1 MSNTNNNISGL
12 TNYISHPSSSDTP
25 VSNIKQRQPRGRTNS
40 VHTQLSKKTSGTS
53 NNSPKTSLSRST
65 LKYDTRNTPK
75 RSMSKI
81 SPNTLTVNNDSN
93 YGKPLSRR
101 SFRNIGSFK
110 EKYHGFASNGLHRL
124 RRISRADISRLA
136 DHRGLPLRFRG
147 QFDYRLIISRFEKQS
162 TFHGICHAATAPN
175 YKWRIMWY
183 SAFSICFLALI
194 IQVFYLIRRY
204 RMYEKTVD
212 LDLKFESAPFPAVT
226 ICNLNP
232 YKASAIQNDPI
243 TKSTIDAF
251 TSLMNKGASTIP
263 GIANELAAAKSE
275 SLSRKKREEPNSESR
290 RYLQV
295 LAQCY
300 CEVSTLSGVRK
311 KGSCFAAYKGNISL
325 TFTGNN
331 LHNFHPSKC
340 LCQLDRV
347 SKTLWPCFPQNS
359 WEKRMC
365 SKCVKSLGHC
375 PMKYIN
381 KKLRSKRRKYYKDI
395 LQSLSKQNH
404 TIRKNNI
411 LKEIQNNSKNLKNSS
426 KVECRCHE
434 EYNHCVMNPENG
446 YIPYIVPND
455 SLDDVLERDYL
466 SPQYA
471 LSTTTTTTTTQAPS
485 VVQALGLEELEDEI
499 AITTQAQ
506 QNLMFAVGA
515 KPMVEKIAMSQTMSE
530 LILKCSFNQ
539 RDCDFKKDFKLHY
552 DATYGNCY
560 TFNWD
565 RSKNV
570 SANRAGANYGLRL
583 LLFANISEYLPTT
596 ESVGF
601 RITVHDKFITPFPD
615 AFGYSAPTG
624 FMTSFGV
631 RMKQFIRLPSP
642 YGRCLDYSEADENF
656 HIYRGYN
663 YSVESCHRSC
673 TQREVI
679 KACGC
684 SDPMYPAF
692 NNSEVCSVLDPVA
705 RGCIQN
711 VTSKLTRD
719 ISEGRYKDCI
729 CHQPCLES
737 GYEVSFSA
745 ARWPSGTSKIM
756 ECEASNDLCME
767 KYKKNAAM
775 IQIFYEE
782 LNFETLTESPAYSLT
797 SALADLGGLT
807 GLWIGASVVS
817 LLEIVALIIYTTQAY
832 VQKKK
837 LESAPPPP
845 KISSNRSLAN
855 ISKKSVKVLSSER
868 SSKQSVLQEVDETKT
883 EETMSEIQKSS
894 TYYIP
899 PGADLP
905 CICSY
910 NAYGHIEVMK
920 VLCPQHG
927 YLLRAR
933 GIYEDDFYAD
943 EWDEEEESEEDE
955 EEIVEGEEIYSQ
967 MEIEEGE
974 SINNMEIVDEDD
986 EHTHSNPVIKNL
998 PSAKSGDNENQSILQ
1013 STDSANNNDNRK
1025 LLDPINDTFILN
1037 NDDKEKSPPKE
1048 TFKYVLPKFS
1058 KIKSLHN
1065 PNKEDDKKSKN
1076 SSEVSKVSKN
1086 STSPTSSTRDIS
1098 SIATTETSENSKS
1111 TSTSNGLTNLFKD
1124 K

>member
-1 MSNTNNNISGL
+1 MSNTNNISGL
-12 TNYISHPSSSDTP
+12 TNFTSHPSSTDTQI
-25 VSNIKQRQPRGRTNS
+25 SNVRHPSRGRTNS
-40 VHTQLSKKTSGTS
+40 IHTQLSKKTSLTS
-53 NNSPKTSLSRST
+53 NNSPKTSITRSN
-65 LKYDTRNTPK
+65 LRYDGINASK
-75 RSMSKI
+75 RSLSKLGSNSI
-81 SPNTLTVNNDSN
+81 TKNNDPN
-93 YGKPLSRR
+93 YGKPLKRQG
-101 SFRNIGSFK
+101 FKNIGSFR
-110 EKYHGFASNGLHRL
+110 EKYHGFASNGFHRL
-124 RRISRADISRLA
+124 RRISRVDISRIA
-136 DHRGLPLRFRG
+136 DHRGIPLRFPG
-147 QFDYRLIISRFEKQS
+147 QFDYRLIVSRFEKQS

-183 SAFSICFLALI
+183 AAFSICFLALI

-251 TSLMNKGASTIP
+251 THLMNKGASTIP
-263 GIANELAAAKSE
+263 GLANELAAAKSE
-275 SLSRKKREEPNSESR
+275 GFSRKKREEPNTESR

-300 CEVSTLSGVRK
+300 CEISILSGIRK

-359 WEKRMC
+359 WEKKMC
-365 SKCVKSLGHC
+365 SRCVKSLGHC
-375 PMKYIN
+375 PMKHIN
-381 KKLRSKRRKYYKDI
+381 RRLRNKRRKYYKDI
-395 LQSLSKQNH
+395 LGNFSKQNK
-404 TIRKNNI
+404 TLEKNNSTNVI
-411 LKEIQNNSKNLKNSS
+411 ENINKNSS

-434 EYNHCVMNPENG
+434 EYNHCVINPENG
-446 YIPYIVPND
+446 YIPEIVPDD
-455 SLDDVLERDYL
+455 SLDDILERDYL
-466 SPQYA
+466 SPDYA
-471 LSTTTTTTTTQAPS
+471 LLTTTTTTTTQAPS

-515 KPMVEKIAMSQTMSE
+515 KPMSEKIAMSQKMSE

-601 RITVHDKFITPFPD
+601 RITVHDKWITPFPD

-631 RMKQFIRLPSP
+631 RMKQFIRLPAP
-642 YGRCLDYSEADENF
+642 YGRCLDFSEADENF

-692 NNSEVCSVLDPVA
+692 NNSEVCSVLDPIA

-711 VTSKLTRD
+711 ITSQLTRD
-719 ISEGRYKDCI
+719 ISEGLHKDCI

-737 GYEVSFSA
+737 GYEVSFSS

-775 IQIFYEE
+775 VQIFYEE

-837 LESAPPPP
+837 LESAPSP
-845 KISSNRSLAN
+845 KMSSNRSLAN
-855 ISKKSVKVLSSER
+855 ISKKSIKMIGSEK

-883 EETMSEIQKSS
+883 EETLSEIQKSS

-933 GIYEDDFYAD
+933 GLYEDDVYAD
-943 EWDEEEESEEDE
+943 EWEEEEDVEEEEDN
-955 EEIVEGEEIYSQ
+955 VEGEEIYSQ
-967 MEIEEGE
+967 LDLEKFNNIR
-974 SINNMEIVDEDD
+974 NNMEIVDEDD
-986 EHTHSNPVIKNL
+986 EHIISSSSSKNL
-998 PSAKSGDNENQSILQ
+998 QNNKSEKDNNMSDNVPIVDSKDLINFNKNCKLSIVTSDKSNLK
-1013 STDSANNNDNRK
+1013 NDKQKN
-1025 LLDPINDTFILN
+1025 
-1037 NDDKEKSPPKE
+1037 SPKE
-1048 TFKYVLPKFS
+1048 TVKYILPK
-1058 KIKSLHN
+1058 I
-1065 PNKEDDKKSKN
+1065 NKLKPIYSSSNDGSKKSKN
-1076 SSEVSKVSKN
+1076 SIEVPDQQKH
-1086 STSPTSSTRDIS
+1086 STSATSSTRDIS
-1098 SIATTETSENSKS
+1098 SIATIETLDNSKS
-1111 TSTSNGLTNLFKD
+1111 TSTSHGLTNLFKE

>member
-1 MSNTNNNISGL
+1 MSNTNNIPGL
-12 TNYISHPSSSDTP
+12 TNNTSYPSSTDIQT
-25 VSNIKQRQPRGRTNS
+25 SNVKLQSRGRTNS

-53 NNSPKTSLSRST
+53 NNSPKTSITRSN
-65 LKYDTRNTPK
+65 LRYDGINTPK
-75 RSMSKI
+75 RSLSKVG
-81 SPNTLTVNNDSN
+81 SNSLTVNNDPN
-93 YGKPLSRR
+93 YGKPLKRQG
-101 SFRNIGSFK
+101 FKNIGSFK
-110 EKYHGFASNGLHRL
+110 EKYHGLASNGFHRL
-124 RRISRADISRLA
+124 RRISRADISRIA
-136 DHRGLPLRFRG
+136 DHRGIPLRFRG
-147 QFDYRLIISRFEKQS
+147 QFDFRLIVSRFEKQS

-243 TKSTIDAF
+243 TKSTMDAF
-251 TSLMNKGASTIP
+251 THLMNKGASAIT
-263 GIANELAAAKSE
+263 GLANELAAAKNE
-275 SLSRKKREEPNSESR
+275 IIERVKREEPNNESR

-300 CEVSTLSGVRK
+300 CEISTLSGIRK

-347 SKTLWPCFPQNS
+347 SKTLWPCFPKNS
-359 WEKRMC
+359 WEKKMC

-375 PMKYIN
+375 PMKHIN
-381 KKLRSKRRKYYKDI
+381 KKLRNKRRKYYKDI
-395 LQSLSKQNH
+395 LQSFNKKNQTSQKMNITN
-404 TIRKNNI
+404 TIENTN
-411 LKEIQNNSKNLKNSS
+411 KNSS
-426 KVECRCHE
+426 KVGCRCHE

-446 YIPYIVPND
+446 YIPEIVPND
-455 SLDDVLERDYL
+455 SLDDVLKRDYL

-515 KPMVEKIAMSQTMSE
+515 KPMEQKIAMSQKMSE

-601 RITVHDKFITPFPD
+601 RITVHDKWITPFPD

-631 RMKQFIRLPSP
+631 RMKQFIRLPAP
-642 YGRCLDYSEADENF
+642 YGRCLDYFEADENF

-684 SDPMYPAF
+684 SDPMYPGF

-705 RGCIQN
+705 RRCIQN
-711 VTSKLTRD
+711 ITSQLTKD
-719 ISEGRYKDCI
+719 ISEGLYKDCI

-775 IQIFYEE
+775 VQIFYEE

-837 LESAPPPP
+837 LESAPPP
-845 KISSNRSLAN
+845 KMSSNRSLAN
-855 ISKKSVKVLSSER
+855 ISKKSIKLIGSEK

-883 EETMSEIQKSS
+883 EETLSEIQKSS

-933 GIYEDDFYAD
+933 GIYEDDIYAD
-943 EWDEEEESEEDE
+943 EWEEEEEENIEEEEDD
-955 EEIVEGEEIYSQ
+955 IVEGEEIYSQ
-967 MEIEEGE
+967 MDLENFNNIK
-974 SINNMEIVDEDD
+974 NNMEIVNEDD
-986 EHTHSNPVIKNL
+986 EHIQSNSNNFLK
-998 PSAKSGDNENQSILQ
+998 
-1013 STDSANNNDNRK
+1013 NNNTKKDDTIQIEESLDLNNSSENRK
-1025 LLDPINDTFILN
+1025 SSNVTNDTPNLK
-1037 NDDKEKSPPKE
+1037 NDYKQNSPKE
-1048 TFKYVLPKFS
+1048 TVKYVLPKLNKFKSNFISS
-1058 KIKSLHN
+1058 KENS
-1065 PNKEDDKKSKN
+1065 KKSKN
-1076 SSEVSKVSKN
+1076 SIEVPNGQDRSISD
-1086 STSPTSSTRDIS
+1086 TSSTKDIS
-1098 SIATTETSENSKS
+1098 SIATIETLETSKS
-1111 TSTSNGLTNLFKD
+1111 TSTSHGLTKLFQEK
-1124 K
+1124 

>member
-1 MSNTNNNISGL
+1 MSNTNNISGL
-12 TNYISHPSSSDTP
+12 TNYIPRPSSTDTQL
-25 VSNIKQRQPRGRTNS
+25 SNVKLQHRPRTNS

-53 NNSPKTSLSRST
+53 NNSPKTSISRSN
-65 LKYDTRNTPK
+65 LRYDGINNSK
-75 RSMSKI
+75 RSISKI
-81 SPNTLTVNNDSN
+81 PSNTLTVNNDPS
-93 YGKPLSRR
+93 YGKSSSRNG
-101 SFRNIGSFK
+101 FRNIGSFK
-110 EKYHGFASNGLHRL
+110 EKYHGLASNGFHRL
-124 RRISRADISRLA
+124 RRFSRADISRLA

-204 RMYEKTVD
+204 RLYEKTVD

-232 YKASAIQNDPI
+232 YKASAIQSDPI
-243 TKSTIDAF
+243 TKSTMDAF
-251 TSLMNKGASTIP
+251 TNLMNRGASAIS
-263 GIANELAAAKSE
+263 GIANELAAAKGE
-275 SLSRKKREEPNSESR
+275 SIARRKREESNNESR

-300 CEVSTLSGVRK
+300 CEISTLSGIRK

-325 TFTGNN
+325 TFSGNN
-331 LHNFHPSKC
+331 LHNYHPSKC

-381 KKLRSKRRKYYKDI
+381 KKLRNKRRKYYRDM
-395 LQSLSKQNH
+395 
-404 TIRKNNI
+404 
-411 LKEIQNNSKNLKNSS
+411 IQNSKKSKITPKLNETLKLSSNTFRNSS

-446 YIPYIVPND
+446 YIPEIVPND

-466 SPQYA
+466 SPHYSH
-471 LSTTTTTTTTQAPS
+471 STTTTTTTTQAPS
-485 VVQALGLEELEDEI
+485 VIQALGLEELEDEI

-515 KPMVEKIAMSQTMSE
+515 KPMSEKIAMSQTMSE

-560 TFNWD
+560 TFNWN
-565 RSKNV
+565 RARNV

-601 RITVHDKFITPFPD
+601 RITVHDKWITPFPD

-631 RMKQFIRLPSP
+631 RMKQFIRLPAP
-642 YGRCLDYSEADENF
+642 YGRCLDHSEADENF

-684 SDPMYPAF
+684 SDPMYPIF
-692 NNSEVCSVLDPVA
+692 NDSEVCSVLDPIA
-705 RGCIQN
+705 RSCIQN
-711 VTSKLTRD
+711 TTSKLARD
-719 ISEGRYKDCI
+719 ISDGLNRECI

-737 GYEVSFSA
+737 GYEISFSA

-775 IQIFYEE
+775 VQIFYEE

-837 LESAPPPP
+837 LESAPPP
-845 KISSNRSLAN
+845 KLSSNRSLATL
-855 ISKKSVKVLSSER
+855 SKKSVKVINSEKSSR
-868 SSKQSVLQEVDETKT
+868 QSVLQEMDETKT
-883 EETMSEIQKSS
+883 EETLSEIQKSS

-910 NAYGHIEVMK
+910 NAYGHIDVMR

-943 EWDEEEESEEDE
+943 EWDDDE
-955 EEIVEGEEIYSQ
+955 EEDDDNVEGEEIYSQ
-967 MEIEEGE
+967 TDADKSN
-974 SINNMEIVDEDD
+974 SINDMEIVNEGN
-986 EHTHSNPVIKNL
+986 EVRINNLYSKRSQSNSNGKESL
-998 PSAKSGDNENQSILQ
+998 LQ
-1013 STDSANNNDNRK
+1013 SSNSADIDFSKKNDSINKRK
-1025 LLDPINDTFILN
+1025 SDKIS
-1037 NDDKEKSPPKE
+1037 DDKI
-1048 TFKYVLPKFS
+1048 VS
-1058 KIKSLHN
+1058 KT
-1065 PNKEDDKKSKN
+1065 KN
-1076 SSEVSKVSKN
+1076 SEDINNVLSKSISSKSACVASN
-1086 STSPTSSTRDIS
+1086 NKDKRTKNTISIPEKDKHSTSATSSTRDIS
-1098 SIATTETSENSKS
+1098 SIATIETMENSKS
-1111 TSTSNGLTNLFKD
+1111 SSTSNGLTNLFKE